1 MLAALL
7 VLLPCAAPQYSLVRV
22 DPFHQAAPALAVHQV
37 TYCKSVMFGQI
48 HVSRKQVRT

>member
-22 DPFHQAAPALAVHQV
+22 DPFHQAAPALAVRQV
-37 TYCKSVMFGQI
+37 TSCNSVMF
-48 HVSRKQVRT
+48 SRKHSM